1 MVVGTATGVITDIDG
16 NFSLN
21 VPVRSKLQISF
32 IGYKEQVVS
41 VKRVLVLI

>member
-21 VPVRSKLQISF
+21 VPVGSKLQFSF

-41 VKRVLVLI
+41 VKKVLVLI